1 MTDGLAVRSPRIRE
15 TGRIVTSWLL
25 SAGLALVSA
34 VSASGVSSAE
44 AQMAPPTREPAVPL
58 SEEERSWIRDHPE
71 IRLAVDPEFA
81 PFDFIDEDGHYRGMA
96 SDYVDLLNERLGLQ
110 MEPVFGL
117 TWSEAVE
124 KVKRK
129 EIDVLPAVGVT
140 EERRQFLVFSRP
152 YVSYYRVVI
161 TRVDAPFIAGVQD
174 VRSWQVGVQANTS
187 HEGYLQDETDITPV
201 TYDTLQEVLT
211 AVADGEVDAM
221 VGNIGASTYWIRELS
236 LTGLKVAAPVSQEQQ
251 NLHFAVRDD
260 WPMLVGIL
268 DKGLASVS
276 VEEKNQIRDRWLSVD
291 YELGI
296 PRRQVL
302 LYVGA
307 VVGAAMLVL
316 LVITVWNY
324 RLKKEIT
331 RREQVEL
338 ELMAAKESAETAN
351 QAKSR
356 FLANMGHEL
365 KTPMNAIIGYSEM
378 LQEDAEEEGRAGV
391 VADLDKIQV
400 AGRSLLELIERV
412 LDLSKIET
420 GKIELFLEEVDV
432 GDLVRQVAIIV
443 GPQVEM
449 RHNRLELRLA
459 DDLGVMRTDATKLRQ
474 AILNLVG
481 NAAKFTENG
490 TIRLEAD
497 RTRVDR
503 EEWIR
508 VAVSDS
514 GIGMTPDQLE
524 RLFEPFTQADES
536 TSREYGG
543 SGLGLTITERFCGLL
558 GGRVEVESKPGEGSM
573 FIIVLPAEVEAPT
586 RSDTEALG

>member
-400 AGRSLLELIERV
+400 AGRNLLELIERV

-508 VAVSDS
+508 LAVSDS